1 MPILS
6 SPERAGGATTS
17 SNIINIQ
24 GKNNQKTSH
33 IFWYTVKSMGEKR
46 IVYMDHSATTYV
58 RKEVLDAMIPY
69 HTELFGNPSSIYS
82 IARASKKAIDTAREQ
97 VAKALGAEPDEIY
110 FTSGGSESDNWA
122 IKGIAWANRKKGNH
136 IITSSIEHHAV
147 LHACE
152 YLEKEGFTVTYL
164 PVDQFGLV
172 DPAELEKAITDQTI
186 LITVMYANN
195 EIGTIEPI
203 AELGAIARNH
213 KILFHTDAVQVIGN
227 IPVDVKAQ
235 NIDLLSLSAHKFY
248 GPKGVGALYI
258 RKGTK
263 IDNLI
268 HGGGQERRRRAGTE
282 NIAGIVGLG
291 KAIELATA
299 DIEGHNRKIRALR
312 DRLMERILE
321 KIPHSR
327 LNGHPEKR
335 LAGNINIS
343 FEFIEGESML
353 LWLDDEG
360 ICASTGSACTSGS
373 LEPSHVLLATGL
385 PVEISHGSLRL
396 TLGNINTD
404 ADVDFV
410 LEVLPKVVSRL
421 RDMSPLY
428 LKSGKEGGCNVQ

>member
-1 MPILS
+1 
-6 SPERAGGATTS
+6 
-17 SNIINIQ
+17 
-24 GKNNQKTSH
+24 
-33 IFWYTVKSMGEKR
+33 MGEKR
-46 IVYMDHSATTYV
+46 IIYMDHSATTYV
-58 RKEVLDAMIPY
+58 RKEVVEAMAPY
-69 HTELFGNPSSIYS
+69 HSENFGNPSSIYS
-82 IARASKKAIDTAREQ
+82 IARESKKAIDTARVQ
-97 VAKALGAEPDEIY
+97 VATALGAEPEEIY

-122 IKGIAWANRKKGNH
+122 IKGIASANRKKGNH
-136 IITSSIEHHAV
+136 IITSKIEHHAV
-147 LHACE
+147 LHTCE
-152 YLEKEGFTVTYL
+152 YLEKEGFAVTYL
-164 PVDQFGLV
+164 PVDQYGLV
-172 DPAELEKAITDQTI
+172 SQQDLENAITDRTI
-186 LITVMYANN
+186 LISIMFANN
-195 EIGTIEPI
+195 EIGTIEPV
-203 AELGAIARNH
+203 AELGAIARKH
-213 KILFHTDAVQVIGN
+213 KVPFHTDAVQAIGN
-227 IPVDVKAQ
+227 VPIDVKAR

-248 GPKGVGALYI
+248 GPKGVGVLYI
-258 RKGTK
+258 KKGVR

-312 DRLMERILE
+312 DRLMRGILD
-321 KIPHSR
+321 KIPSCR

-335 LAGNINIS
+335 LPGNINIS

-396 TLGNINTD
+396 TLGNVNTD

-421 RDMSPLY
+421 REMSPLY
-428 LKSGKEGGCNVQ
+428 RKSGKEGGCNV

>member
-1 MPILS
+1 M
-6 SPERAGGATTS
+6 
-17 SNIINIQ
+17 
-24 GKNNQKTSH
+24 GKNNLTTSADIWIH
-33 IFWYTVKSMGEKR
+33 GTQRMGAKR
-46 IVYMDHSATTYV
+46 IIYMDHSATTYV
-58 RKEVLDAMIPY
+58 RKEVVEAMAPY
-69 HTELFGNPSSIYS
+69 HAEHFGNPSSIYS
-82 IARASKKAIDTAREQ
+82 IARESKKTIDAARVQ
-97 VAKALGAEPDEIY
+97 VAQALGAEPDEIY

-122 IKGIAWANRKKGNH
+122 IKGVAFANRKKGNH
-136 IITSSIEHHAV
+136 IITSKIEHHAV
-147 LHACE
+147 LHTCE
-152 YLEKEGFTVTYL
+152 YVEKEGFTVTYL
-164 PVDQFGLV
+164 PVDQYGLV
-172 DPAELEKAITDQTI
+172 DPAELEKAITDKTI
-186 LITVMYANN
+186 LISIMYANN

-203 AELGAIARNH
+203 AELGAIARRH
-213 KILFHTDAVQVIGN
+213 KVPFHTDAVQAVGN
-227 IPVDVKAQ
+227 IPIDVKAQ

-248 GPKGVGALYI
+248 GPKGTGVLYI
-258 RKGTK
+258 RKGTR

-299 DIEGHNRKIRALR
+299 DIEGHNTKIRALR
-312 DRLMERILE
+312 DRLMSGILA
-321 KIPHSR
+321 KIPNSR

-335 LAGNINIS
+335 LPGNINIS

-396 TLGNINTD
+396 TLGDINTD

-421 RDMSPLY
+421 REMSPLY
-428 LKSGKEGGCNVQ
+428 QKSGKEGGCNVQ

>member
-1 MPILS
+1 M
-6 SPERAGGATTS
+6 EA
-17 SNIINIQ
+17 
-24 GKNNQKTSH
+24 
-33 IFWYTVKSMGEKR
+33 KR
-46 IVYMDHSATTYV
+46 IIYMDHSATTYV
-58 RKEVLDAMIPY
+58 REEVVEAMAPY
-69 HTELFGNPSSIYS
+69 HSENFGNPSSIYG
-82 IARASKKAIDTAREQ
+82 IARESKKAIDTARAQ

-122 IKGIAWANRKKGNH
+122 IKGVAFANRKKGNH
-136 IITSSIEHHAV
+136 IITSKIEHHAV
-147 LHACE
+147 LHTCE

-164 PVDQFGLV
+164 PVDQYGLV
-172 DPAELEKAITDQTI
+172 DPAELEKAITDKTI
-186 LITVMYANN
+186 LISIMYANN

-203 AELGAIARNH
+203 AELGAIARKH
-213 KILFHTDAVQVIGN
+213 RIPFHTDAVQAIGN
-227 IPVDVKAQ
+227 IPIDVKAQ

-248 GPKGVGALYI
+248 GPKGVGALCI

-312 DRLMERILE
+312 DRLLKGIVD
-321 KIPHSR
+321 KIPHTH
-327 LNGHPEKR
+327 LNGHPQKR
-335 LAGNINIS
+335 LPGNINIS

-396 TLGNINTD
+396 TLGNVNTE

-421 RDMSPLY
+421 REMSPLY
-428 LKSGKEGGCNVQ
+428 KGGKEGS

>member
-1 MPILS
+1 
-6 SPERAGGATTS
+6 
-17 SNIINIQ
+17 
-24 GKNNQKTSH
+24 
-33 IFWYTVKSMGEKR
+33 MGDKR
-46 IVYMDHSATTYV
+46 IIYMDHSATTYV
-58 RKEVLDAMIPY
+58 RKEVVDAMAPY
-69 HTELFGNPSSIYS
+69 FIEHFGNPSSIYS
-82 IARASKKAIDTAREQ
+82 IARESKTAIDTARAQ
-97 VAKALGAEPDEIY
+97 VAKALGADPDEIY

-136 IITSSIEHHAV
+136 IITSKIEHHAV
-147 LHACE
+147 LHAFG

-164 PVDQFGLV
+164 PVDRYGLV
-172 DPAELEKAITDQTI
+172 DPADLEKAITDKTV
-186 LITVMYANN
+186 LISIMYANN
-195 EIGTIEPI
+195 EIGTIEPV
-203 AELGAIARNH
+203 AELGAIARTH
-213 KILFHTDAVQVIGN
+213 KIPFHTDAVQAVGN
-227 IPVDVKAQ
+227 IPIDVKAQ

-248 GPKGVGALYI
+248 GPKGAGVLYI

-268 HGGGQERRRRAGTE
+268 HGGGQERKRRAGTE

-299 DIEGHNRKIRALR
+299 DIEGHNKKIRALR
-312 DRLMERILE
+312 DRLMSGILS
-321 KIPHSR
+321 KIPNAV

-335 LAGNINIS
+335 LPGNINIS

-410 LEVLPKVVSRL
+410 LDVLPKVVSRL
-421 RDMSPLY
+421 REMSPLY
-428 LKSGKEGGCNVQ
+428 QKSGKEGGS

>member
-1 MPILS
+1 
-6 SPERAGGATTS
+6 
-17 SNIINIQ
+17 
-24 GKNNQKTSH
+24 
-33 IFWYTVKSMGEKR
+33 MGEKR
-46 IVYMDHSATTYV
+46 IIYMDHSATTYV
-58 RKEVLDAMIPY
+58 RKEVVEAMAPY
-69 HTELFGNPSSIYS
+69 YTEHFGNPSSIYS
-82 IARASKKAIDTAREQ
+82 IARESKKAIDTARAQ

-122 IKGIAWANRKKGNH
+122 IKGIASANIRKGSH
-136 IITSSIEHHAV
+136 IITSKIEHHAV
-147 LHACE
+147 LHTCE
-152 YLEKEGFTVTYL
+152 YLEKAGFTVTYL
-164 PVDQFGLV
+164 PVDRFGLV
-172 DPAELEKAITDQTI
+172 DPAELEKAITDKTV
-186 LITVMYANN
+186 LISIMYANN

-203 AELGAIARNH
+203 AELGAIAR
-213 KILFHTDAVQVIGN
+213 KLKVPFHTDAVQAIGN
-227 IPVDVKAQ
+227 VPIDVKAQ

-248 GPKGVGALYI
+248 GPKGVGVLYI
-258 RKGTK
+258 RKGIK

-268 HGGGQERRRRAGTE
+268 HGGGQERRHRAGTE

-299 DIEGHNRKIRALR
+299 DIDGHNRKIQALR
-312 DRLMERILE
+312 DRLMSGILA
-321 KIPHSR
+321 KIPDCR

-335 LAGNINIS
+335 LPGNINIS

-396 TLGNINTD
+396 TLGNVNTD

-421 RDMSPLY
+421 REMSPLY
-428 LKSGKEGGCNVQ
+428 RGKKEGSS

>member
-1 MPILS
+1 M
-6 SPERAGGATTS
+6 
-17 SNIINIQ
+17 
-24 GKNNQKTSH
+24 
-33 IFWYTVKSMGEKR
+33 SMGEKR
-46 IVYMDHSATTYV
+46 TVYMDHSATTYV

-69 HTELFGNPSSIYS
+69 FTEHFGNPSSIYG
-82 IARASKKAIDTAREQ
+82 IARDSKKAIDIARGQ

-122 IKGIAWANRKKGNH
+122 IKGIAYANRKKGNH
-136 IITSSIEHHAV
+136 IITTKIEHHAV
-147 LHACE
+147 LHTCQ

-164 PVDQFGLV
+164 PVDQYGLV
-172 DPAELEKAITDQTI
+172 DPADLEKAITGKTI
-186 LITVMYANN
+186 LITIMYANN

-203 AELGAIARNH
+203 TELGTIARKH
-213 KILFHTDAVQVIGN
+213 KVYFHTDAVQAIGN
-227 IPVDVKAQ
+227 DPIDVKTQ

-248 GPKGVGALYI
+248 GPKGTGALYI
-258 RKGTK
+258 RKGVK

-282 NIAGIVGLG
+282 NIAGIVGCG
-291 KAIELATA
+291 RAIEMATA
-299 DIEGHNRKIRALR
+299 DIEGHNMRIRALR
-312 DRLMERILE
+312 DRLMKGILA
-321 KIPHSR
+321 KIPNAR

-335 LAGNINIS
+335 LPGNINIS

-396 TLGNINTD
+396 TLGDVNKE

-428 LKSGKEGGCNVQ
+428 QKSGKEGGCNVQ

>member
-1 MPILS
+1 M
-6 SPERAGGATTS
+6 
-17 SNIINIQ
+17 
-24 GKNNQKTSH
+24 GKNNLTTSADIWIH
-33 IFWYTVKSMGEKR
+33 GTQRMGAKR
-46 IVYMDHSATTYV
+46 IIYMDHSATTYV
-58 RKEVLDAMIPY
+58 RKEVVEAMAPY
-69 HTELFGNPSSIYS
+69 HAEHFGNPSSIYS
-82 IARASKKAIDTAREQ
+82 IARESKKTIDAARVQ
-97 VAKALGAEPDEIY
+97 VAQALGAEPDEIY

-122 IKGIAWANRKKGNH
+122 IKGVAFANRKKGNH
-136 IITSSIEHHAV
+136 IITSKIEHHAV
-147 LHACE
+147 LHTCE
-152 YLEKEGFTVTYL
+152 YVEKEGFTVTYL
-164 PVDQFGLV
+164 PVDQYGLV
-172 DPAELEKAITDQTI
+172 DPAELEKAITDKTI
-186 LITVMYANN
+186 LISIMYANN

-203 AELGAIARNH
+203 AELGAIARRH
-213 KILFHTDAVQVIGN
+213 KVPFHTDAVQAVGN
-227 IPVDVKAQ
+227 IPIDVKAQ

-248 GPKGVGALYI
+248 GPKGTGVLYI
-258 RKGTK
+258 RKGTR

-299 DIEGHNRKIRALR
+299 DIEGHNTKIRALR
-312 DRLMERILE
+312 DRLMSGILA
-321 KIPHSR
+321 KIPNSR

-335 LAGNINIS
+335 LPGNINIS

-396 TLGNINTD
+396 TLGNVNTD

-410 LEVLPKVVSRL
+410 LEVLPKVVTRL
-421 RDMSPLY
+421 REMSPLY
-428 LKSGKEGGCNVQ
+428 KKIGNEGAS

>member
-1 MPILS
+1 M
-6 SPERAGGATTS
+6 
-17 SNIINIQ
+17 
-24 GKNNQKTSH
+24 
-33 IFWYTVKSMGEKR
+33 SMGEKR
-46 IVYMDHSATTYV
+46 TVYMDHSATTYV

-69 HTELFGNPSSIYS
+69 FTEHFGNPSSIYG
-82 IARASKKAIDTAREQ
+82 IARDSKKAIDIARGQ

-122 IKGIAWANRKKGNH
+122 IKGIAYANRKKGNH
-136 IITSSIEHHAV
+136 IITTKIEHHAV
-147 LHACE
+147 LHTCQ

-164 PVDQFGLV
+164 PVDQYGLV
-172 DPAELEKAITDQTI
+172 DPADLEKAITGKTI
-186 LITVMYANN
+186 LITIMYANN

-203 AELGAIARNH
+203 TELGAIARKH
-213 KILFHTDAVQVIGN
+213 KVYFHTDAVQAIGN
-227 IPVDVKAQ
+227 DPIDVKTQ

-248 GPKGVGALYI
+248 GPKGTGALYI
-258 RKGTK
+258 RKGVK

-282 NIAGIVGLG
+282 NIAGIVGCG
-291 KAIELATA
+291 RAIELATA
-299 DIEGHNRKIRALR
+299 DIEGHNMRIRALR
-312 DRLMERILE
+312 DRLMKGILA
-321 KIPHSR
+321 KIPNAR

-335 LAGNINIS
+335 LPGNINIS

-396 TLGNINTD
+396 TLGDVNKE

-428 LKSGKEGGCNVQ
+428 QKSGKEGGCNVQ

>member
-1 MPILS
+1 
-6 SPERAGGATTS
+6 
-17 SNIINIQ
+17 
-24 GKNNQKTSH
+24 
-33 IFWYTVKSMGEKR
+33 MGEKR

-58 RKEVLDAMIPY
+58 RKEVLDAMVPY
-69 HTELFGNPSSIYS
+69 YSEHFGNPSSIYS
-82 IARASKKAIDTAREQ
+82 IARESKKAIDTARAE
-97 VAKALGAEPDEIY
+97 VAKALGGEPDEIY

-122 IKGIAWANRKKGNH
+122 IKGIAYANRKKGTH
-136 IITSSIEHHAV
+136 IITSAIEHHAV
-147 LHACE
+147 LHTCE

-164 PVDQFGLV
+164 PVDQYGLV
-172 DPAELEKAITDQTI
+172 DPAGLEKAITDKTL
-186 LITVMYANN
+186 LISIMYANN

-203 AELGAIARNH
+203 AELGAIARKH
-213 KILFHTDAVQVIGN
+213 KVPFHTDAVQAVGN
-227 IPVDVKAQ
+227 VPIDVKGQ

-248 GPKGVGALYI
+248 GPKGTGVLYI
-258 RKGTK
+258 RKGVK

-268 HGGGQERRRRAGTE
+268 HGGGQERKRRAGTE

-299 DIEGHNRKIRALR
+299 DIEGHSKKIRALR
-312 DRLMERILE
+312 DRLMQGILA
-321 KIPHSR
+321 KIPNSR

-335 LAGNINIS
+335 LPGNINIS

-396 TLGNINTD
+396 TLGNVNTE

-428 LKSGKEGGCNVQ
+428 QKSGKGGGCNVQ

>member
-1 MPILS
+1 
-6 SPERAGGATTS
+6 
-17 SNIINIQ
+17 
-24 GKNNQKTSH
+24 
-33 IFWYTVKSMGEKR
+33 MGEKR

-58 RKEVLDAMIPY
+58 RKEVLEAMIPY
-69 HTELFGNPSSIYS
+69 HSELFGNPSSIYS
-82 IARASKKAIDTAREQ
+82 IARASKKAIDSAREQ
-97 VAKALGAEPDEIY
+97 VAKALGAGTDEIY

-152 YLEKEGFTVTYL
+152 YLEKEGFTVTHL
-164 PVDQFGLV
+164 PVDQYGLV
-172 DPAELEKAITDQTI
+172 DPAELEKAITDKTI
-186 LITVMYANN
+186 LVTVMYANN

-203 AELGAIARNH
+203 AELGAIARKH
-213 KILFHTDAVQVIGN
+213 KIPFHTDAVQVIGN
-227 IPVDVKAQ
+227 VPVDVKAQ

-263 IDNLI
+263 IDTLI
-268 HGGGQERRRRAGTE
+268 HGGGQESRRRAGTE

-312 DRLMERILE
+312 DRLVTGILG
-321 KIPHSR
+321 KIPNSR

-396 TLGNINTD
+396 TLGNVNTD
-404 ADVDFV
+404 KDVDFV

-421 RDMSPLY
+421 REMSPLY
-428 LKSGKEGGCNVQ
+428 QKSGKEGGCNVQ

>member
-1 MPILS
+1 
-6 SPERAGGATTS
+6 
-17 SNIINIQ
+17 
-24 GKNNQKTSH
+24 
-33 IFWYTVKSMGEKR
+33 MGDKR
-46 IVYMDHSATTYV
+46 IIYMDHSATTYV
-58 RKEVLDAMIPY
+58 PKEVVEAMAPY
-69 HTELFGNPSSIYS
+69 HTDNFGNPSSIYS
-82 IARASKKAIDTAREQ
+82 IARASKKAIDTARAQ
-97 VAKALGAEPDEIY
+97 AAKALGADPDEIY

-122 IKGIAWANRKKGNH
+122 IKGVAFANRNKGNH
-136 IITSSIEHHAV
+136 IITTRIEHHAV
-147 LHACE
+147 LHTCE

-164 PVDQFGLV
+164 PVDQYGLV
-172 DPAELEKAITDQTI
+172 DPAELEKAITDKTI
-186 LITVMYANN
+186 LISIMYANN

-203 AELGAIARNH
+203 TELGAIARKH
-213 KILFHTDAVQVIGN
+213 KVFFHTDAVQVIGN
-227 IPVDVKAQ
+227 VPVDVKAQ

-258 RKGTK
+258 RKGVK

-299 DIEGHNRKIRALR
+299 DVEGHNQRIQVLR
-312 DRLMERILE
+312 DRLLKGILA
-321 KIPHSR
+321 KIPHVH

-335 LAGNINIS
+335 LPGNINIS

-396 TLGNINTD
+396 TLGNVNTG

-421 RDMSPLY
+421 REMSPLY
-428 LKSGKEGGCNVQ
+428 QKGGKEGGCNVQ

>member
-1 MPILS
+1 M
-6 SPERAGGATTS
+6 GG
-17 SNIINIQ
+17 
-24 GKNNQKTSH
+24 
-33 IFWYTVKSMGEKR
+33 KR
-46 IVYMDHSATTYV
+46 IIYMDHSATTCTK
-58 RKEVLDAMIPY
+58 KEVLEAMIPY
-69 HTELFGNPSSIYS
+69 YSEHFGNPSSIYS
-82 IARASKKAIDTAREQ
+82 IAGDSKKAIDAAREQ
-97 VAKALGAEPDEIY
+97 VAKVLGADPSEIY

-122 IKGIAWANRKKGNH
+122 IKGVAFANRKKGNH
-136 IITSSIEHHAV
+136 IITSAIEHHAV
-147 LHACE
+147 LHTCQ

-164 PVDQFGLV
+164 PVDKYGMIDPV
-172 DPAELEKAITDQTI
+172 DLKKAITEKTI
-186 LITVMYANN
+186 LISVMFANN
-195 EIGTIEPI
+195 EIGTIEPV
-203 AELGAIARNH
+203 AELGAIAHDH
-213 KILFHTDAVQVIGN
+213 KIYFHTDAVQVIGN
-227 IPVDVKAQ
+227 TRVDVKEQ

-258 RKGTK
+258 KKGVK

-268 HGGGQERRRRAGTE
+268 HGGGQERKRRAGTE

-299 DIEGHNRKIRALR
+299 DIDGHNRRIKAMR
-312 DRLMERILE
+312 DRLLE
-321 KIPHSR
+321 GIFAKIPSTR

-335 LAGNINIS
+335 LPGNINIS

-353 LWLDDEG
+353 LLLDDEG

-396 TLGNINTD
+396 TLGDMNTEQ
-404 ADVDFV
+404 DVDFV

-428 LKSGKEGGCNVQ
+428 QKSGRNGGSDVQ